1 MACEICNRRRSI
13 RSVCGSSV
21 RDIAC
26 GASVSRFA
34 YIMVLVCV
42 IHIWDNLAMQMVRRD
57 MIFLNIVLICQIIY
71 LYPCNKKGNFV
82 NNERRAIIV
91 RQTWSGGY

>member
-1 MACEICNRRRSI
+1 
-13 RSVCGSSV
+13 
-21 RDIAC
+21 
-26 GASVSRFA
+26 
-34 YIMVLVCV
+34 
-42 IHIWDNLAMQMVRRD
+42 MQMVRRD